1 MTDISPLAP
10 ADFPD
15 MPVIAGLSLATA
27 ATGMRYKGRDDL
39 MLLLAEEGAV
49 FAGCFTTSQTASAP
63 VHLSRS
69 GLPVARH
76 GRLLQMPA
84 MPMPLPVAAEKRR
97 YMPIAP
103 CLPMRWILHRRAC

>member
-49 FAGCFTTSQTASAP
+49 LPAVLPPARP
-63 VHLSRS
+63 PLPLSISRVA
-69 GLPVARH
+69 GLPVAKH
-76 GRLLQMPA
+76 ERLLQMPA
-84 MPMPLPVAAEKRR
+84 MPMPSPAAAEKRQ
-97 YMPIAP
+97 YMSIAP
-103 CLPMRWILHRRAC
+103 CLPMR